1 MIAAN
6 QENCGLLAGASDCI
20 QPLFALDADER
31 RGPRK
36 DLKMSNWFTT
46 QFAPG
51 GLVEATHKLDRVLQT

>member
-6 QENCGLLAGASDCI
+6 QENCGLTAGGGCI

-46 QFAPG
+46 QFPPG